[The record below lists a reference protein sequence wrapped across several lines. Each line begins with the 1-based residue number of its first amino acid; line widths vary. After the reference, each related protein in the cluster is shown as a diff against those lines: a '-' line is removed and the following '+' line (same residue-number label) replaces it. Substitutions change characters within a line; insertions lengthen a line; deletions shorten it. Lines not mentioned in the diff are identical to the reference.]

1 MCAHGREREGEK
13 DKFTS
18 IYQSALEDDRDCKEM
33 ATSSMYEDVHMY
45 ESNAYKFIRTAP
57 KGHKMMIPNT
67 PKIDIDN
74 NNNDV
79 MALWF
84 PPDGYE
90 TVYIGESKR
99 RFVIKGIHLHHPL
112 FKALWDRSRF
122 LGVDQSLVPSLGC
135 EVVLFEHLL
144 WMLDTSPLPSV
155 DHHCIYELAEL
166 YIPSYYND

>member
-74 NNNDV
+74 NNNTNNKSDLILYLTY
-79 MALWF
+79 MCWQ
-84 PPDGYE
+84 
-90 TVYIGESKR
+90 
-99 RFVIKGIHLHHPL
+99 GI
-112 FKALWDRSRF
+112 
-122 LGVDQSLVPSLGC
+122 
-135 EVVLFEHLL
+135 
-144 WMLDTSPLPSV
+144 
-155 DHHCIYELAEL
+155 Y
-166 YIPSYYND
+166 